1 MENTTSYLNKSTI
14 LIIFVLFM
22 FSDKLWNISWDIG
35 KSFLI
40 VICILFTLN
49 YLNPK
54 LAEKVKEIISD
65 FINVGSKNNFI
76 MSIFSNIASFIMGII
91 NFIKPA
97 TMQPSTFSQIQVP
110 EIITQSSAQ
119 LAQPVSSLIRTVENK
134 SLDISNPTNNKRLY

>member
-14 LIIFVLFM
+14 LIIFILFM
-22 FSDKLWNISWDIG
+22 FSDKLWNVSWDVG

-91 NFIKPA
+91 NFFKPVS
-97 TMQPSTFSQIQVP
+97 MQPLTIAQIKVP
-110 EIITQSSAQ
+110 EIITKPPAQ
-119 LAQPVSSLIRTVENK
+119 LAQPVSSLIRTIENK